1 MSAYLIN
8 HSNNNNKFICNIC
21 SDVIDNNKIIGLK
34 CNVKKHV
41 FCFDCINDWYIE
53 TKKNMVHNINS
64 NYNFCRM
71 CPICRKNGGYLPNLK
86 KKYVKEVHYS
96 KNLDNIVQTCG
107 YQLKNKEYCM
117 NLGQK
122 CYNNLC
128 KKHYNMEVKKGNI
141 KIENQ
146 EIENKINRLKI
157 NDEDNDNN
165 ENNENNKNKKII
177 QNESLKIDNIKIELN
192 EVIDTYHFIDKIID
206 DLRSNLNKY
215 LKSDMKNTQKI
226 LEFDK
231 KLNLLDSKI
240 QKSKTNNIKLD
251 LNDITDNLNDINML
265 IDLIKQE

>member
-8 HSNNNNKFICNIC
+8 HPNNNDKFICNIC

-86 KKYVKEVHYS
+86 KKYIKEVHYS
-96 KNLDNIVQTCG
+96 KDLDNIVQTCG
-107 YQLKNKEYCM
+107 YQLKNKDYCM

-141 KIENQ
+141 KIEKD
-146 EIENKINRLKI
+146 EIENKLNRLQI
-157 NDEDNDNN
+157 NDENNDK
-165 ENNENNKNKKII
+165 NKNKSLF
-177 QNESLKIDNIKIELN
+177 QNDSLKIDIIKTELN
-192 EVIDTYHFIDKIID
+192 EANDIYHFLDKIID
-206 DLRSNLNKY
+206 DLRGILGKY
-215 LKSDMKNTQKI
+215 LEIKYTPKI
-226 LEFDK
+226 LEFNK
-231 KLNLLDSKI
+231 NLNLVELKI
-240 QKSKTNNIKLD
+240 KKSKTNNTKLD
-251 LNDITDNLNDINML
+251 LNDITDNLNNINNL
-265 IDLIKQE
+265 ITLIKQE